1 MLQIRPMK
9 TTDFRSIIKLTDQER
24 WGFGTRD
31 LRRMMALEPRGCLV
45 AAIDGC
51 PIGLTTTITYGR
63 RVGWIGNVV
72 VNQKHR
78 GAGIGSRLVQLGI
91 THLLGIH
98 VKRIG
103 LYSYVENE
111 VMYERLGFNRTDSF
125 ATLSMPHG
133 NEDHTRGVRKTP
145 FHQILHLDKRASGAD
160 RSRLLR
166 RLHREFPK
174 YWAWIGNDA
183 KVSGYSLVKQYRDS
197 SEIGPLICEQMNQEH
212 AVILLRSSIALAN
225 KWPLEMSVPG
235 SNSIVMKTA
244 ERIGFR
250 IERKGVVM
258 SYARLDP
265 VVIGPAVGALGFLD
279 KS

>member
-1 MLQIRPMK
+1 MK

-31 LRRMMALEPRGCLV
+31 LKRMMALEPRGCLV

-174 YWAWIGNDA
+174 CWTWISNNA
-183 KVSGYSLVKQYRDS
+183 RVSGYALVKPYHDS
-197 SEIGPLICEQMNQEH
+197 SEIGPLICEQPNQEH
-212 AVILLRSSIALAN
+212 VATLLRSSITLAD
-225 KWPLEMSVPG
+225 KWPLEISVPER
-235 SNSIVMKTA
+235 SSIVMKTA
-244 ERIGFR
+244 ESLGFR
-250 IERKGVVM
+250 VERKGVVM

-265 VVIGPAVGALGFLD
+265 VVFSPAVGALGFLD
-279 KS
+279 KG